1 LKLKDR
7 RKGSRNKQDSSIVV
21 VDVDVVEVDEKN
33 ASAAAIGG
41 KKKNPAVAGG
51 NEKSKQTFSLGPLFK
66 RGSKASPVFDDDSGD
81 IEINTPDDDK
91 HIPIVESESDSESEL
106 IWEYHQASGG
116 DINDL
121 IWASSTLANAGDTPG
136 GKTASADTTRR
147 LIFSPSTKD
156 FATRKVHGK
165 SMIMRPY
172 HSARRGTFVN
182 CYIKTTKRDDYFA
195 LTMMIDDPIVYF
207 ICLCF
212 R

>member
-7 RKGSRNKQDSSIVV
+7 RKGSRNKQDSSTVV
-21 VDVDVVEVDEKN
+21 VDVDVVEVDEKD
-33 ASAAAIGG
+33 ASAAPIMGG
-41 KKKNPAVAGG
+41 KKKNPAVAGE
-51 NEKSKQTFSLGPLFK
+51 NEKSKQTFSFK

-91 HIPIVESESDSESEL
+91 HIPIVESESDSEGEL

-147 LIFSPSTKD
+147 LIFSPSAKD
-156 FATRKVHGK
+156 LVTRKVHGK
-165 SMIMRPY
+165 SIIMRPY
-172 HSARRGTFVN
+172 HSARRGSFN
-182 CYIKTTKRDDYFA
+182 CYIKTTQ
-195 LTMMIDDPIVYF
+195 
-207 ICLCF
+207 
-212 R
+212 